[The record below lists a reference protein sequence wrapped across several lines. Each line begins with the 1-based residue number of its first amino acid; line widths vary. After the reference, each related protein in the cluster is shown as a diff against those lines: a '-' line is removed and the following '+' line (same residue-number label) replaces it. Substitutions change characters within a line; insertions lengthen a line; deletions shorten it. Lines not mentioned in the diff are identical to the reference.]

1 MANLPAGGGT
11 GGAGFAGG
19 VGGEVIVMD
28 IPLGILGVDGVDLLG
43 GGQGVQGADGKHL
56 GLTAGEQAGAVD
68 SGQHAD
74 FGVQGT
80 DFVHALALEQPLLDD
95 LLLHLVQADLDVGVE
110 VFVLFAE
117 LLLEVQTGGGQALLP
132 DVLVGGVQSV
142 LDLIQAVGHQIVQ
155 QLVVD
160 GGLLEGELGL
170 ADLGHDGVDE
180 LDDLH
185 VGLVGDPDALVDDV
199 LGGFLG
205 LGLDHDHLLEGG
217 GDAHETVGGVP
228 LVGGGVDDILA
239 VQMGDVGGGHGA
251 VPGNV
256 GAGNGDGSAQ
266 GRHDLH
272 GVIVVV
278 GKNGAG
284 HDGVVAQLLV
294 KEGTHGT
301 VDDAAVQDAPLGGLA
316 LPAVKGAGDA
326 AHGIHTLL
334 ELDGQG
340 EVVDSGLGNGVAG
353 DGGEHDGVAVAA
365 DALGVGQLC
374 DLAGL
379 DRKGTAADLG
389 LKNVVIRILLMGDH
403 ERTSFVLLR
412 GRFST

>member
-1 MANLPAGGGT
+1 M
-11 GGAGFAGG
+11 
-19 VGGEVIVMD
+19 
-28 IPLGILGVDGVDLLG
+28 
-43 GGQGVQGADGKHL
+43 
-56 GLTAGEQAGAVD
+56 
-68 SGQHAD
+68 
-74 FGVQGT
+74 
-80 DFVHALALEQPLLDD
+80 
-95 LLLHLVQADLDVGVE
+95 GVE
-110 VFVLFAE
+110 VLVLLAE

-142 LDLIQAVGHQIVQ
+142 LDLTQAVSHQIVQ

-170 ADLGHDGVDE
+170 ADLGDDGVDE

-205 LGLDHDHLLEGG
+205 LGLDHDHLLKCGR
-217 GDAHETVGGVP
+217 DAHEAVGSVP

-239 VQMGDVGGGHGA
+239 VQMGDVGGGHGT

-256 GAGNGDGSAQ
+256 GAGNGDRSAQ
-266 GRHDLH
+266 RRHDLH

-316 LPAVKGAGDA
+316 LPAVEGAGNA

-374 DLAGL
+374 DFTGFHG
-379 DRKGTAADLG
+379 KGTAADFRLV
-389 LKNVVIRILLMGDH
+389 NVMVGILFAGDH
-403 ERTSFVLLR
+403 WFTS
-412 GRFST
+412 

>member
-1 MANLPAGGGT
+1 M
-11 GGAGFAGG
+11 
-19 VGGEVIVMD
+19 MD
-28 IPLGILGVDGVDLLG
+28 IPLGILGVNGVDLLG

-56 GLTAGEQAGAVD
+56 RLTAGEQAGAVD
-68 SGQHAD
+68 SGQNAD
-74 FGVQGT
+74 FGVQRT
-80 DFVHALALEQPLLDD
+80 DFVHAAAVHTLALKQPLLDD
-95 LLLHLVQADLDVGVE
+95 LLLHLVQADLDVGLK
-110 VFVLFAE
+110 VLVLVGK
-117 LLLEVQTGGGQALLP
+117 LLGEVQPGGGQPLFP

-170 ADLGHDGVDE
+170 ANLGHDGVDE

-205 LGLDHDHLLEGG
+205 LGLDHDNLLEGG
-217 GDAHETVGGVP
+217 GDAHEAVGGVP

-239 VQMGDVGGGHGA
+239 VQMGDVGGGHGT
-251 VPGNV
+251 VPRDV

-266 GRHDLH
+266 RRHDLH

-316 LPAVKGAGDA
+316 LPAVEGAGNA

-374 DLAGL
+374 DLTGFHG
-379 DRKGTAADLG
+379 KGTAADFRLV
-389 LKNVVIRILLMGDH
+389 NVMVGILFAGDH
-403 ERTSFVLLR
+403 WFTS
-412 GRFST
+412 

>member
-1 MANLPAGGGT
+1 M
-11 GGAGFAGG
+11 
-19 VGGEVIVMD
+19 
-28 IPLGILGVDGVDLLG
+28 
-43 GGQGVQGADGKHL
+43 
-56 GLTAGEQAGAVD
+56 
-68 SGQHAD
+68 
-74 FGVQGT
+74 
-80 DFVHALALEQPLLDD
+80 
-95 LLLHLVQADLDVGVE
+95 
-110 VFVLFAE
+110 
-117 LLLEVQTGGGQALLP
+117 
-132 DVLVGGVQSV
+132 
-142 LDLIQAVGHQIVQ
+142 
-155 QLVVD
+155 
-160 GGLLEGELGL
+160 
-170 ADLGHDGVDE
+170 
-180 LDDLH
+180 
-185 VGLVGDPDALVDDV
+185 GDPDALVDDV
-199 LGGFLG
+199 FGGFLG
-205 LGLDHDHLLEGG
+205 LGLDHDHLLKCGR
-217 GDAHETVGGVP
+217 DAHEAVGSIP

-239 VQMGDVGGGHGA
+239 VQVGDVGGGHGA

-294 KEGTHGT
+294 KEGAHGT
-301 VDDAAVQDAPLGGLA
+301 VDDAAVQDAPLGGLS
-316 LPAVKGAGDA
+316 LPAVEGAGDA

-379 DRKGTAADLG
+379 DSKGTAADG
-389 LKNVVIRILLMGDH
+389 SLKHMVVGILFSGDH
-403 ERTSFVLLR
+403 GLSSCQNEVPREV
-412 GRFST
+412 